1 MGKPKPDQPDKSV
14 DGAAARSR
22 DTGAGEP
29 RSRDFIREI
38 IDEDNRTGR
47 FGGRVHTR
55 FPPEPNG
62 YLHIGHAKS
71 ICLNYGLAQEYG
83 GKFNLRMDDTNPTKE
98 EQEYVDAI
106 IEDVRWLGAKW
117 EGMRDDDPRAG
128 VLWASDYFDQMYEWA
143 VEAIKKGKAYVCD
156 LSPEEVSR
164 TRGTLTTPG
173 IESPY
178 RNRSI
183 EENLELFER
192 MRRGEFP
199 DGSKTLRAKIDMAH
213 PNLNLRD
220 PVMYRILHA
229 THHNTGDKWCIY
241 PMYDWAHGF
250 EDSIEGITHSIC
262 TLEFE
267 NHRPLYDWFIDMINE
282 GRTDDGSGPW
292 GKKIHH
298 PRQIE
303 FARLN
308 LTYTVMSK
316 RRLLELVKTGVV
328 RGWDDPRMPTIS
340 GMRRRGYTPEAIRE
354 FCRRI
359 GVSKTES
366 TVDVA
371 LLEHCVREHLN
382 KVAPRVMGVLRPLKL
397 IIDNYPADQVEELD
411 AINNPED
418 PGAGTRKVPFS
429 RVLYIE
435 QDDFRETPP
444 PKYWRLYPGNEV
456 RLRYA
461 YFVRCTGCV
470 KDQAGNV
477 VEVHC
482 TYDPA
487 TRGGDAPDGRK
498 VKSTLHW
505 VSAAHA
511 LPVEVRLY
519 DYLFTKP
526 DPDDVTPAKS
536 GTGPASGP
544 PRATRAASGA
554 SGGSPTAVG
563 DGLDAFSASEIME
576 SAEGGG
582 AADWKSNLNPHS
594 LEVITAYLEPSVATA
609 PVGARFQF
617 ERHGYFC
624 VDPDSDPPAPD
635 RPPSSRRLVFNRT
648 VTLKDTWSKIEKR
661 L

>member
-1 MGKPKPDQPDKSV
+1 MNTPHRNDTKAGKNERAGSTPPENRGP
-14 DGAAARSR
+14 AA
-22 DTGAGEP
+22 GGP
-29 RSRDFIREI
+29 RDFIREI
-38 IDEDNRTGR
+38 IDEHNRSGR
-47 FGGRVHTR
+47 FGQRVRTR

-71 ICLNYGLAQEYG
+71 ICLNYGLAAEYG
-83 GKFNLRMDDTNPTKE
+83 GEFHLRMDDTNPSKE
-98 EQEYVDAI
+98 EQEYVESI
-106 IEDVRWLGAKW
+106 IDDVRWLGARW
-117 EGMRDDDPRAG
+117 PGMRDDDPKAG
-128 VLWASDYFDQMYEWA
+128 VLWASNYFDQMHAWA
-143 VEAIKKGKAYVCD
+143 VEAIRKGRAYVCD
-156 LSPEEVSR
+156 LPPDEVSR

-173 IESPY
+173 KQSPH
-178 RNRSI
+178 RNRSVA
-183 EENLELFER
+183 ENLKLFEG
-192 MRRGEFP
+192 MRRGEFA

-213 PNLNLRD
+213 PNLNMRD
-220 PVMYRILHA
+220 PVMYRIVRA

-250 EDSIEGITHSIC
+250 EDSIEGVTHSIC

-267 NHRPLYDWFIDMINE
+267 NHRPLYDWFIDAVNE

-292 GKKIHH
+292 GRKIHH
-298 PRQIE
+298 PQQIE

-316 RRLLELVKTGVV
+316 RRLLELVKEGRV

-359 GVSKTES
+359 GVSKEES

-382 KVAPRVMGVLRPLKL
+382 RVAPRVMGVLRPLKL
-397 IIDNYPADQVEELD
+397 VIDNYPDGQVEELD
-411 AINNPED
+411 AVNNPED
-418 PGAGTRKVPFS
+418 PTAGTRKVPLGK
-429 RVLYIE
+429 VLYIE
-435 QDDFRETPP
+435 RDDFRETPP

-461 YFVRCTGCV
+461 YFVKCVGFVRDPQTG
-470 KDQAGNV
+470 QIT
-477 VEVHC
+477 EVHC

-487 TRGGDAPDGRK
+487 TRGGDAPDHRK

-519 DYLFTKP
+519 DYLFTKA
-526 DPDDVTPAKS
+526 DPDDVSDEALREAESRGLAPARFETA
-536 GTGPASGP
+536 GAGGLAAPA
-544 PRATRAASGA
+544 A
-554 SGGSPTAVG
+554 
-563 DGLDAFSASEIME
+563 
-576 SAEGGG
+576 
-582 AADWKSNLNPHS
+582 AADWKSNLDANS
-594 LEVITAYLEPSVATA
+594 LEIISPAYMEPSVADAA
-609 PVGARFQF
+609 PGTRYQF

-624 VDPDSDPPAPD
+624 VDPDSEREAPASAVTADPHAG
-635 RPPSSRRLVFNRT
+635 RRLVFNRT
-648 VTLKDTWSKIEKR
+648 VTLKDTWAKIEKKSG
-661 L
+661 